1 MLGVTFTVAFYLLS
15 LRRLSVL
22 HTGLLLLPLALAQL
36 IFSSQTPRLAWRFG
50 ARVTGPL
57 GMLTLAAALLLFAT
71 MGADSRLWT
80 AEVALFLIGV
90 GIAFIMPSASAA
102 VMSSVPKERAGSA
115 SATSNAFRQVGG
127 ALGTAVLGA
136 VLTSVYRAQMTGQLG
151 ALPGPLRDAAAS
163 SIQATHAVLESLGSS
178 LPGAAAITAASNDA
192 FVVGFHTSALLGA
205 GVAVLGAVIAAL
217 ALSPRTLRKPLE
229 DSLAEPQHQG

>member
-1 MLGVTFTVAFYLLS
+1 TALLPLDWFRHRSFSGSIAVMSLAFFAMLGVTFTVAFYLLS
-15 LRRLSVL
+15 LRRLRVL

-102 VMSSVPKERAGSA
+102 VMSS
-115 SATSNAFRQVGG
+115 
-127 ALGTAVLGA
+127 
-136 VLTSVYRAQMTGQLG
+136 
-151 ALPGPLRDAAAS
+151 
-163 SIQATHAVLESLGSS
+163 
-178 LPGAAAITAASNDA
+178 
-192 FVVGFHTSALLGA
+192 
-205 GVAVLGAVIAAL
+205 
-217 ALSPRTLRKPLE
+217 
-229 DSLAEPQHQG
+229 